1 MRVSGGGFESDGVA
15 EGFELAYV
23 VALASFGVDAL
34 GVVARS
40 QVEVAG
46 VGVGEQ
52 VPGDDEDGVAE
63 GGDGALGSA
72 AAGDAT
78 VALAEEG
85 SGRPALSGQLYLW
98 LIHAAELPFQV
109 FLVDLPWGSV
119 TEVRSEACVLN
130 YTGIR
135 CTLRRPPRVL
145 ARRINGTVDALV
157 LQRSEERLGH
167 RIIEADTRYA
177 RQNAG

>member
-85 SGRPALSGQLYLW
+85 
-98 LIHAAELPFQV
+98 V
-109 FLVDLPWGSV
+109 WG
-119 TEVRSEACVLN
+119 A
-130 YTGIR
+130 
-135 CTLRRPPRVL
+135 PRFPD
-145 ARRINGTVDALV
+145 R
-157 LQRSEERLGH
+157 
-167 RIIEADTRYA
+167 
-177 RQNAG
+177 